1 MIKASD
7 MRKGTVLR
15 LNNTLFRVMTTQYNK
30 PGRGTASIRA
40 QIMDIATTNTKYQE
54 FSADEMLD
62 NVYVETRKVKYL
74 YNDGDT
80 LHFMDQDS
88 FEQYECTVV
97 FFDEDRF
104 FLKEEME
111 MQLMVM
117 DNGVVIDYVLPTTV
131 TCEVVE
137 AEAAAAGNTAGAV
150 TKFVKTDTGLS
161 VQVPAFVEVGQK
173 IIVDTRDKS
182 YVGRG

>member
-7 MRKGTVLR
+7 MRKGTVLK
-15 LNNTLFRVMTTQYNK
+15 LDGNLFRVMSTQYNK
-30 PGRGTASIRA
+30 PGRGTASVRA
-40 QIMDIATTNTKYQE
+40 QIMDISTTSTSYRV
-54 FSADEMLD
+54 FSADETLE
-62 NVYVETRKVKYL
+62 NIYVETRKVKYL
-74 YNDGDT
+74 YNDGET

-88 FEQYECTVV
+88 FEQYECTVA
-97 FFDEDRF
+97 FFDEDLF
-104 FLKEEME
+104 FLKEDLE

-117 DNGVVIDYVLPTTV
+117 DNGVVIDYALPTTI
-131 TCEVVE
+131 TYAVVE

-161 VQVPAFVEVGQK
+161 VQVPAFVEVGQS
-173 IIVDTRDKS
+173 IVVDTRDKS